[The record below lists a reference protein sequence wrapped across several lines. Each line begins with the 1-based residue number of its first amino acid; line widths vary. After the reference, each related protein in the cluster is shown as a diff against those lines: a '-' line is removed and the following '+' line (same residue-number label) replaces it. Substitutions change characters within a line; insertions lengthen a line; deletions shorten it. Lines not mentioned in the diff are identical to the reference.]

1 LRTIFGLEDIK
12 ANENETPFSIQFY
25 ARMPKTTTKNCV
37 DRNANL
43 EAAVAPANVLIA
55 NPCRKALHLIS
66 AFIYY
71 SGKKLPP
78 VSRSFGSQNRFGSGH
93 GIVGGK
99 YGRSE
104 DATSVCFVS
113 VTHKTTV

>member
-1 LRTIFGLEDIK
+1 MEDIE
-12 ANENETPFSIQFY
+12 ANENKTPFSIHFH

-37 DRNANL
+37 DRSANL
-43 EAAVAPANVLIA
+43 EAAVAPANVLIV
-55 NPCRKALHLIS
+55 NPNRKALHLIS

-71 SGKKLPP
+71 SGKKLRPVYLD
-78 VSRSFGSQNRFGSGH
+78 VSRSFGPQNRFGSGQ

-104 DATSVCFVS
+104 DAATVFFVS